1 MKEWYYAKGQQ
12 QFGPIPEDRFRAMLG
27 EGVILPSDLIW
38 SANLPDWQPARHFP
52 ELFPQ
57 DATRIPPAIPFR
69 DQNVA
74 NTRLAAG
81 ICAIVAGS
89 FGVHKFVL
97 GMTTPGVIMLVV
109 SIATCGIAGV
119 VMHVIGIVEGVTY
132 LLKSDEEFYQTYMV
146 EKKEW
151 F

>member
-38 SANLPDWQPARHFP
+38 SADLPDWQPARHFP
-52 ELFPQ
+52 ELFPR
-57 DATRIPPAIPFR
+57 DSTRNPPAIPFR

-109 SIATCGIAGV
+109 SIATCFVGGI
-119 VMHVIGIVEGVTY
+119 VMHVIAIVEGIKY
-132 LLKSDEEFYQTYMV
+132 LLMSDEEFHQTYMV